1 MVLIGKCHQWYG
13 CFQKTSTKRLI
24 NTLFSSSSESKYLNY
39 GTQLRCMSIDNDS
52 KHTHETDIKK
62 LLEDGTVPEESSVV
76 GDTENWTTSP
86 YPKGSYVPHKNQSQA
101 QHALRPK
108 VDPKETSIL
117 MFPGQGTQF
126 VGMGKNLLVFPQVV
140 EMFEAASEILKF
152 NLLKLCLE
160 GPKSKLDQTIYSQPA
175 IFVCSLGAVEKLKEE
190 KLSAIE
196 NCMAVAGYSIG
207 EFAALTFAGCFSF
220 EQAVNLVKVR
230 AEAMHY
236 ASEIEPGGMAN
247 IYIRPDSKL
256 NYALK
261 MARDWCLDK
270 GIEKPVCSISNYLNP
285 DCKVVAGHLEALK
298 YLESNL
304 KQYNLRKMQRL
315 NVSGAFHTE
324 LMRPAVEPFAAAL
337 RNIKIAEPLIAVHS
351 NIDGKRYHN
360 SAQIYRNLPKQI
372 YKPVK
377 WEQTL
382 HILYERP
389 VGSDFPDT
397 FECGPGSTLRN
408 LLKTVNSKAHSSCL
422 TIDI

>member
-1 MVLIGKCHQWYG
+1 MVSIGKCHQWYY
-13 CFQKTSTKRLI
+13 FFKKTSTKRLI
-24 NTLFSSSSESKYLNY
+24 NTLYSASSESNYLNHR
-39 GTQLRCMSIDNDS
+39 TQLRCMSIDNSS
-52 KHTHETDIKK
+52 KNTNETDIKK

-101 QHALRPK
+101 QHALRPN

-117 MFPGQGTQF
+117 LFPGQGTQF

-140 EMFEAASEILKF
+140 EMFEAASEILKY

-175 IFVCSLGAVEKLKEE
+175 IFVCSLGAIEKLKEE
-190 KLSAIE
+190 QLSAIE

-247 IYIRPDSKL
+247 IHIRPDSKL
-256 NYALK
+256 KYAMK
-261 MARDWCLDK
+261 MAKDWCLDK
-270 GIEKPVCSISNYLNP
+270 GIENPICSISNYLNP

-315 NVSGAFHTE
+315 NVSGAFHTD

-337 RNIKIAEPLIAVHS
+337 HNIKIAEPLIAVHS
-351 NIDGKRYHN
+351 NIDGKRYQN

-389 VGSDFPDT
+389 IGSNFPDT
-397 FECGPGSTLRN
+397 YECGPGSTLRN
-408 LLKTVNSKAHSSCL
+408 LLKTVNSKAHCSCQ